1 MQLRKKRPEVIGTS
15 NSNGRVA
22 AVPTSRVI
30 DIFVSRLHPMT
41 TINEI
46 KDCVDLVKGDN
57 LVIDRG
63 HCEKLKARYEHLY
76 ASFYI
81 QLSVNSVDMKR
92 ALDLYMCGES

>member
-1 MQLRKKRPEVIGTS
+1 MLLSNSAFFIFGS
-15 NSNGRVA
+15 NSNGRVT

-46 KDCVDLVKGDN
+46 KDCVDLIKGDN

-63 HCEKLKARYEHLY
+63 HCEKLKARY

-92 ALDLYMCGES
+92 ALDLYVCGES